1 MSFTRVT
8 SPQNYVC
15 RHILDMFRKM
25 SNQSILS
32 WRLSSCLSAICIF
45 FSCSKI
51 SLSISDALQD
61 TSSTIIRFR
70 WLWRIMKACL
80 SCFSLSACQQLI
92 QSTQWHPVRLDFIM
106 LLTFSWKPLDC
117 TLYVCLGSLSCF
129 QAIHGLIHSTRK
141 LCSTVWNGS
150 MWAGIS
156 NNNKLV
162 ACEGLLV

>member
-8 SPQNYVC
+8 SPQNYLCLERCQIRV
-15 RHILDMFRKM
+15 F
-25 SNQSILS
+25 LS
-32 WRLSSCLSAICIF
+32 WRLSSCLTAICI

-51 SLSISDALQD
+51 SLSIIDVLKD
-61 TSSTIIRFR
+61 TSGTIIRFR

-92 QSTQWHPVRLDFIM
+92 QSAQWHPVRLDFIM
-106 LLTFSWKPLDC
+106 MLTFSWKPLHC
-117 TLYVCLGSLSCF
+117 TLYMCLGSLSCF
-129 QAIHGLIHSTRK
+129 QTIHGLIHSTRK